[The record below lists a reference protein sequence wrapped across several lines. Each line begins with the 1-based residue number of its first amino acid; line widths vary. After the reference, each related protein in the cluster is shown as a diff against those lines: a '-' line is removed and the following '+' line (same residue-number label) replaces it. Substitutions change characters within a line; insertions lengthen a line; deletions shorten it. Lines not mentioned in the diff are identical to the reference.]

1 MPFFDSFVH
10 SRTTLQEFV
19 VKFEEVVDCHLE
31 VEKRKG
37 YESRHKTRIL
47 SIGSKLEHHA
57 AFVYTRNVFGKFQD
71 ELRKIN
77 KFTKKR
83 ITRDGPSY
91 AYQVS
96 SWYDARDTFIVN
108 VDLDSKVAKC
118 DGQLF
123 EFMGILWR
131 HILVIFQEKGVVQIP
146 DHFVL
151 QLWTKDANKCIEV
164 SDIGNNFD
172 GQSTTSRILRRM
184 HTQQQ
189 ANILVDLA
197 EELEEIYRFIV
208 LELGQTHKLAIV
220 MKTSL
225 PTGDNIPLLE
235 SSLTIGNK
243 LCMP

>member
-1 MPFFDSFVH
+1 MASGII
-10 SRTTLQEFV
+10 QEFV
-19 VKFEEVVDCHLE
+19 VKFEKVVVCRLE
-31 VEKRKG
+31 VEKREDYK
-37 YESRHKTRIL
+37 SRHKSRIL
-47 SIGSKLEHHA
+47 STGSKLEHHA